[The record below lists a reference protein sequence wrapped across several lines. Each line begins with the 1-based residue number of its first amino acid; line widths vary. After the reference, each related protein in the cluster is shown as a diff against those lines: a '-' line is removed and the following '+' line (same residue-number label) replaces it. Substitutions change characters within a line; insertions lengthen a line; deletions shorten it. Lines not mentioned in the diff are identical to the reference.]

1 MCFGF
6 VILFRMSR
14 VKIDPIAIGLPEKFL
29 FSISIPVRI
38 TDLNYGGHVGNDA
51 VLSIIHEARM
61 QFLKHFGYTEME
73 FAGVGMIMS
82 DVAIEFKNELFYGDM
97 VIASVAAGE
106 FTNVSFE
113 IFYRLEKNMDDKKV
127 LVAIAKT
134 GMVCY
139 DYGKKKIV
147 AVPKEAKKKLTD

>member
-1 MCFGF
+1 MA
-6 VILFRMSR
+6 R
-14 VKIDPIAIGLPEKFL
+14 VKIDLPKEFI
-29 FSISIPVRI
+29 FSTNIPVRI

-82 DVAIEFKNELFYGDM
+82 DVAIEFKNELFYGDT

-113 IFYRLEKNMDDKKV
+113 IFYRLEKAQDDKKI

-147 AVPKEAKKKLTD
+147 AIPEETKKKLMI